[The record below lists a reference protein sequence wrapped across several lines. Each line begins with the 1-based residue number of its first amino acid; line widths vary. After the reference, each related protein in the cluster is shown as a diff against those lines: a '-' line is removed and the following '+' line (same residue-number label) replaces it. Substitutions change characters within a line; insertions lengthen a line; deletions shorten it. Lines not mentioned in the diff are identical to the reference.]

1 MVGAI
6 AAAAAVLVVLVM
18 PWIGTHL
25 LNDRYPFAASL
36 LYAMVI
42 VGFVRVW
49 AGFAYAAVSALG
61 STSQLSFYNAWSWV
75 ALGVAVVAAI
85 AASGQGLTGIVYGL
99 GVGWLFLAG
108 AATAIA
114 SRAIAAWRPSPAP
127 R

>member
-1 MVGAI
+1 
-6 AAAAAVLVVLVM
+6 VVILVM

-25 LNDRYPFAASL
+25 LNDQYPFTAGL
-36 LYAMVI
+36 MYAMVI

-61 STSQLSFYNAWSWV
+61 STSQLSRYNLWSWV
-75 ALGVAVVAAI
+75 ALGVAVAAAI

-99 GVGWLFLAG
+99 GAGWLFLAV
-108 AATAIA
+108 AATLIA
-114 SRAIAAWRPSPAP
+114 SRAIGAWRPSPAP